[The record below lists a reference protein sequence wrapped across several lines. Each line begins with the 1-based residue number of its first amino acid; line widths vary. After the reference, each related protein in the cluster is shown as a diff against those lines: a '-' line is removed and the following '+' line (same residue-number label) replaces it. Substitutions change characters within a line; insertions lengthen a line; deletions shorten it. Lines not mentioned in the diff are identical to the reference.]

1 MQLFSVFIQ
10 DEIALVPD
18 QLYLTVGSK
27 LEHNYYT
34 GFNALPSAR
43 VAWTP
48 STRHMFWAAVSRA
61 ERTPAETDRAIR
73 VNFGG
78 FQSPGE
84 APTLFALVGNPHFLN
99 EGMIAYE
106 AGYRNTLLSALSL
119 DVATYYNDYNHQ
131 QTTEP
136 AAAFFENSP
145 APPHLVVPVYIPEP
159 DARRGARDR
168 RSRRTGRLPIAGRSA
183 RVMPSRRS
191 IAPRSAQPGCRD
203 RREVEGSTPAHSAQL
218 RSHVELGRG
227 IEWDVSGYFVDRLK
241 TGIPSYTRLDTGLTW
256 RWTEAL
262 SMSVVGQNL
271 IKDRRLEFVDDSG
284 SVRSTLIK
292 RSVYAKFTWQF

>member
-18 QLYLTVGSK
+18 KVYLTVGSK

-34 GFNALPSAR
+34 GFNAMPSAR
-43 VAWTP
+43 LAWIASP
-48 STRHMFWAAVSRA
+48 RQMFWAAVSQA
-61 ERTPAETDRAIR
+61 DRTPAETDAASRI
-73 VNFGG
+73 NFAG
-78 FQSPGE
+78 FQGPTGP
-84 APTLFALVGNPHFLN
+84 PTLFALVGNPHLKN

-106 AGYRNTLLSALSL
+106 AGYRNTLLSSLSI
-119 DVATYYNDYNHQ
+119 DVAAFYNDYDHQ
-131 QTTEP
+131 ETTEP

-145 APPHLVVPVYIPEP
+145 GPPHLVLPVTFQNLSHGEEHGIQVSANWKIADRWTLSPGYSFEQIHMHLDPTSH
-159 DARRGARDR
+159 DAD
-168 RSRRTGRLPIAGRSA
+168 T
-183 RVMPSRRS
+183 
-191 IAPRSAQPGCRD
+191 
-203 RREVEGSTPAHSAQL
+203 VEGTDGSTPAHSAQL
-218 RSHVELGRG
+218 RSHVNLGRG
-227 IEWDVSGYFVDRLK
+227 MGWDVSGYFVDRLK

-262 SMSVVGQNL
+262 AVSVVGQNL
-271 IKDRRLEFVDDSG
+271 VKDRHLEFVDDIG